1 MPFPAPFGIEWLAL
15 KDLTLAINFDE
26 KLKTGSFEFNGV
38 TAEPFGKTN
47 PKVSIKLAEAKGELT
62 AGVIRI
68 DEEIAFTDI
77 PILKDIPHAKEFSF
91 EFLEISTEGIAGGTK
106 LHGVE
111 VEAAVFRNKQDWVFA
126 VADHGGDEGY
136 KFSRIMPP
144 LKGSPLAEF
153 HLNDA
158 ALIFSPSPVKGRVS
172 ELPEIARQMLSK
184 IYGGDAALVNIIEG
198 ITVVANFSPE
208 NTGGTVSK
216 ALGSIGI
223 ANDILIQGTL
233 ENIFSGGV
241 PSVAILTEIA
251 QGPGSAAASHAPKM
265 LSYPEKVGF
274 FIDFNPTNFQFGI
287 QSVVVLKLPK
297 NEKLDLISKLE
308 IGLDE
313 KGYNIAILLDLEGE
327 WSQPLGIPGIVLEQ
341 VALKFGIDAVGEVI
355 FGFAGQSKIGDVEID
370 LAAEIDFLLEAEGLP
385 DGIAIKGTIEEL
397 DFEQIIKLA
406 NSMANKDLRTVEAKA
421 KKTSS
426 NKMGMTLPDNIPLPD
441 LKNIEFAF
449 ATPGSTDP
457 DLGLTNPG
465 ALMKADLYLGN
476 FELGSTVTRISPDG
490 IYLYDKIAD
499 IKLDGLILEDNLITL
514 DISYVKPPE
523 FKINTMIDFFGV
535 REKTMVKFKQGIFE
549 IALKQKIHDLF
560 EADFLLAFG
569 LDLGDQGIPS
579 VYMAGQVS
587 EGFDSWV
594 LKEVPIKMG
603 DFFSVLN
610 NGYSE
615 AVNKIK
621 SAEAEVSSLK
631 RKIEARKR
639 AIQREK
645 NNAAQALKSAQ
656 SEVDKLRRNKDSD
669 CGNASNNWNRCRRL
683 RGLTHSCRDA
693 SHYAYMCN
701 VQDQIVLNAAER
713 LLAAAKDF
721 NDHLPSD
728 LDPILASLRASYS
741 IAMSTLNT
749 AKMTIGG
756 LSEMDSWMQF
766 GLSELKSKATAPDAV
781 KMSNITFEGSLG
793 DQMKGGPI
801 LLSINLVMLGE
812 DLGRQ
817 TFAFKFDDPEFDM
830 LQMSYVPLH
839 LINEIF
845 KKEVPPGL
853 GQLMGPVF
861 SKIVDETTKL
871 EEQAQKEVK
880 KANEMLAANLENL
893 RSELANDIPTEN

>member
-1 MPFPAPFGIEWLAL
+1 
-15 KDLTLAINFDE
+15 
-26 KLKTGSFEFNGV
+26 
-38 TAEPFGKTN
+38 
-47 PKVSIKLAEAKGELT
+47 
-62 AGVIRI
+62 
-68 DEEIAFTDI
+68 
-77 PILKDIPHAKEFSF
+77 
-91 EFLEISTEGIAGGTK
+91 
-106 LHGVE
+106 
-111 VEAAVFRNKQDWVFA
+111 
-126 VADHGGDEGY
+126 
-136 KFSRIMPP
+136 
-144 LKGSPLAEF
+144 
-153 HLNDA
+153 
-158 ALIFSPSPVKGRVS
+158 
-172 ELPEIARQMLSK
+172 
-184 IYGGDAALVNIIEG
+184 
-198 ITVVANFSPE
+198 
-208 NTGGTVSK
+208 
-216 ALGSIGI
+216 
-223 ANDILIQGTL
+223 
-233 ENIFSGGV
+233 
-241 PSVAILTEIA
+241 
-251 QGPGSAAASHAPKM
+251 
-265 LSYPEKVGF
+265 
-274 FIDFNPTNFQFGI
+274 
-287 QSVVVLKLPK
+287 
-297 NEKLDLISKLE
+297 
-308 IGLDE
+308 
-313 KGYNIAILLDLEGE
+313 
-327 WSQPLGIPGIVLEQ
+327 
-341 VALKFGIDAVGEVI
+341 
-355 FGFAGQSKIGDVEID
+355 
-370 LAAEIDFLLEAEGLP
+370 
-385 DGIAIKGTIEEL
+385 
-397 DFEQIIKLA
+397 
-406 NSMANKDLRTVEAKA
+406 MANKDLGTVEAKA

-426 NKMGMTLPDNIPLPD
+426 DKVGMTLADNIPLPD

-449 ATPGSTDP
+449 TTPGSTDP

-514 DISYVKPPE
+514 DVSYLKPPE

-535 REKTMVKFKQGIFE
+535 REKTVVTFEQGIFE
-549 IALKQKIHDLF
+549 IALKQKIHGLF

-701 VQDQIVLNAAER
+701 VQDQIVLNAAEG

-728 LDPILASLRASYS
+728 LDPKLASLRASYS

-766 GLSELKSKATAPDAV
+766 GLSELKSKATAPNAV